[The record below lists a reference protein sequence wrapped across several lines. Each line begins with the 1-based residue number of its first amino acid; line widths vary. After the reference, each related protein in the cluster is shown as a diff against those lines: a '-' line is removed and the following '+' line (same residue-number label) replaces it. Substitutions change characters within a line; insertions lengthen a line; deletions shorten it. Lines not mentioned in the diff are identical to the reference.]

1 MAPPQAI
8 ANWQSGTMQ
17 SVGSATGTR
26 ESQKAA
32 RRRKIL
38 DAARALIL
46 EGGRGDFSMPALA
59 AAAGV
64 SLVTPY
70 NLFGSKANILLEI
83 ARQDI
88 FGRMSE
94 IAELPCDSLAQFL
107 SDLAAVLARVYHADR
122 HFYRRMIATMT
133 AQESAEGQQGI
144 VNLSYDMFEPLTA
157 RLLATRKLRPILGA
171 RVLAQQFAHSVASSL
186 QHRMIERGSEARLK
200 QEFELGLILI
210 VAGLASPA
218 ERNALLDR
226 AKAIEAAIA

>member
-8 ANWQSGTMQ
+8 ANWRSDEPL
-17 SVGSATGTR
+17 AAAPAAGTR
-26 ESQKAA
+26 ESQKAE
-32 RRRKIL
+32 RRRRIL
-38 DAARALIL
+38 DAARGLIL

-59 AAAGV
+59 TAAGV

-94 IAELPCDSLAQFL
+94 IGELSCDSLAQFL

-144 VNLSYDMFEPLTA
+144 VQLSYEMFEPLA
-157 RLLATRKLRPILGA
+157 QRLLATRKLRPILGA
-171 RVLAQQFAHSVASSL
+171 RVLARQFAHSVASSL

-210 VAGLASPA
+210 VASLAATA
-218 ERNALLDR
+218 ERTALLDR
-226 AKAIEAAIA
+226 ARAIAETVA

>member
-1 MAPPQAI
+1 MAPPEAI
-8 ANWQSGTMQ
+8 SNWQSGPAQ
-17 SVGSATGTR
+17 SRAAATGTR
-26 ESQKAA
+26 ETQKAA

-94 IAELPCDSLAQFL
+94 IADLPCDSLAEFL
-107 SDLAAVLARVYHADR
+107 SDLAEVLARVYYNDR

-133 AQESAEGQQGI
+133 AQESAEGQQAI
-144 VNLSYDMFEPLTA
+144 VNLSYEMFEPLTA
-157 RLLATRKLRPILGA
+157 RLLAARKLRPILDA
-171 RVLAQQFAHSVASSL
+171 RILARQFAHSVASSL

-210 VAGLASPA
+210 AAGLAPPA
-218 ERNALLDR
+218 ERTALLDR
-226 AKAIEAAIA
+226 AKSIGEAIG

>member
-8 ANWQSGTMQ
+8 ANWQSA
-17 SVGSATGTR
+17 SARPQPAAPSTR
-26 ESQKAA
+26 ERQKAA
-32 RRRKIL
+32 RRRRIL

-94 IAELPCDSLAQFL
+94 IARLPCDGLAQFL
-107 SDLAAVLARVYHADR
+107 SDLAAVLARVYYADR
-122 HFYRRMIATMT
+122 HFYRRMIATMA

-144 VNLSYDMFEPLTA
+144 VNLSYDTFEIFAA
-157 RLLATRKLRPILGA
+157 RLLATKKLRPILGA

-210 VAGLASPA
+210 VAGLAMPA
-218 ERNALLDR
+218 ERSVLLDR
-226 AKAIEAAIA
+226 AKAIGEAIA